1 MTIFITEFFKLD
13 LTHLNVTFSEENS
26 FFEKDLIKQQ
36 SFPFNVPYERSYIPF
51 YDFVSSHNSQN
62 ANKYIKGVLFRNDKY
77 FEAELLIISVS
88 KTIKSVIYYSFD
100 KLTIFD
106 TKLSD
111 LPWPTINV
119 GTNVFDFANLV
130 KLQNYP
136 DTKINFVQI
145 HDPEKYADYEFGS
158 KVDFINHH
166 ESTEGFSEYVP
177 NPLNLPFRFFKM
189 NEMRPFIYI
198 KEILQFIF
206 EQINYIVSGN
216 FLEDSKISKALQYHN
231 NSIFYTNNNY
241 NFEDELNLTLNQ
253 SIVSGYSPT
262 TTAYNEYIVSKTIA
276 QKGSYKVTLELEG
289 ELSLSDYGN
298 FYLKCYFN
306 NQIISGR
313 TAAYANYN
321 TDGSQYTFNKSLEF
335 KFDVPEGNVGST
347 LEFRF
352 ICNPF
357 IKETIEGNYE
367 LTGTLRPLY
376 KDAINLKDLLPDQ
389 TVGEYINAIK
399 ESFVLRTDL
408 NTNTQ
413 NVTFSFFNSDDGDQE
428 IIDISKYEVFQ
439 TPRQLN
445 LSVGYKVQFNDDS
458 TININKK
465 GEFVTA
471 DEGFTIINL
480 PIEPLPSIYIE
491 TQPYVQHQD
500 ALALFF
506 YEANENARPLLIDD
520 NENSYNRLGFVHQFQ
535 RQWLYQNLN
544 SEEYNLNV
552 DLPLYMSSK
561 INAKSKLWFYNNFF
575 IVHNLKRFS
584 KNNLFER
591 MNFRLF
597 KLKSYPQFNFVIDGG
612 TDFEPPIAFTSYLFG
627 ALVTEFS
634 TKIIPGQIGNP
645 SYFSIDIFGNQ
656 SSDPQG
662 LSLSFGWEVL
672 SSPDGST
679 SGVFLSQNTAHS
691 ITRFTH
697 STYLH
702 LIGIYQLKLTVV
714 NSEGLSNSIDFSVH
728 VNDEDAPDPRVVL
741 LQTNVG
747 SNNFLGS
754 LNFTPLNNTGTIEA
768 QNVDVNYTTGAVTPI
783 GSVITFD
790 APNLSLGANNI
801 ILNLP
806 SANNSSWYVKLI
818 VDNIESYDKPLAGA
832 SLPYY
837 IY

>member
-13 LTHLNVTFSEENS
+13 LTHLTVKFSEENS

-111 LPWPTINV
+111 LPWSTINV
-119 GTNVFDFANLV
+119 GTSIFDFANVV

-158 KVDFINHH
+158 KVDFINYH

-198 KEILQFIF
+198 KEIIQFIF
-206 EQINYIVSGN
+206 EQINYTVSGN

-231 NSIFYTNNNY
+231 NAIFYTNNDY
-241 NFEDELNLTLNQ
+241 HFEDELNLTLNQ

-262 TTAYNEYIVSKTIA
+262 TTAYNEYIVTKIIS
-276 QKGSYKVTLELEG
+276 QKGSYKVILELEG

-306 NQIISGR
+306 NQIISGG
-313 TAAYANYN
+313 TAGANYN
-321 TDGSQYTFNKSLEF
+321 PDGSQYTFNRSLEF
-335 KFDVPEGNVGST
+335 KFDVPEDAVGST

-367 LTGTLRPLY
+367 VTGTLRPLY
-376 KDAINLKDLLPDQ
+376 SDSINLKDLLPDQ

-399 ESFVLRTDL
+399 ESFVLRTNF
-408 NTNTQ
+408 NTNTK
-413 NVTFSFFNSDDGDQE
+413 NVIFSFFNSDDGDQE

-445 LSVGYKVQFNDDS
+445 LSVGYKVQFNDD
-458 TININKK
+458 TAININKK

-491 TQPYVQHQD
+491 TQPYVKHQD

-552 DLPLYMSSK
+552 DLPLYISSK

-584 KNNLFER
+584 KNNFFEK

-612 TDFEPPIAFTSYLFG
+612 TDFEPPTAFTSNSSFG
-627 ALVTEFS
+627 LLVTEFS
-634 TKIIPGQIGNP
+634 TTITPGQLGNP
-645 SYFSIDIFGNQ
+645 SYFTIDIFGNQ
-656 SSDPQG
+656 SSDPQS
-662 LSLSFGWEVL
+662 LPLSFGWEII
-672 SSPDGST
+672 STPDGNNS
-679 SGVFLSQNTAHS
+679 VMFQSQNTAHS
-691 ITRFTH
+691 ITRFQ
-697 STYLH
+697 STSYL
-702 LIGIYQLKLTVV
+702 ITEGDYYLKLKVT
-714 NSEGLSNSIDFSVH
+714 NSAGLS
-728 VNDEDAPDPRVVL
+728 DEILIKVAVSSTAP
-741 LQTNVG
+741 
-747 SNNFLGS
+747 
-754 LNFTPLNNTGTIEA
+754 TP
-768 QNVDVNYTTGAVTPI
+768 PK
-783 GSVITFD
+783 
-790 APNLSLGANNI
+790 I
-801 ILNLP
+801 ILNKIPDTDNSEFTERFGISFDNYSTTSVNVIIQKFDISTQSNIGGEINYGVITDFTLP
-806 SANNSSWYVKLI
+806 HHDVTFPSYATWKLR
-818 VDNIESYDKPLAGA
+818 VESTDEVSNEIAWF
-832 SLPYY
+832 SLL
-837 IY
+837 